1 MPVSLKQAPEEAQ
14 PEFDQILDLS
24 NDATV
29 SAGGALNPP
38 PATPLIAFEDSIN
51 SSPKQEVPT
60 SGNLKFS
67 RQIHSVEISRFFCHS
82 DFT

>member
-1 MPVSLKQAPEEAQ
+1 MDLDPVVPVSLKQAPEEAQ

-60 SGNLKFS
+60 SGK
-67 RQIHSVEISRFFCHS
+67 I
-82 DFT
+82 

>member
-60 SGNLKFS
+60 SGNLELEL
-67 RQIHSVEISRFFCHS
+67 HSVEISRFFYHA

>member
-60 SGNLKFS
+60 SGNLNFPAKSTVWKFQDFS
-67 RQIHSVEISRFFCHS
+67 VTQI
-82 DFT
+82 